1 MRPSDRAHWLHYLVI
16 LILVT
21 TPHCNA
27 QSTSE
32 RRWEKADLIVE
43 GRITETTTENGVQVS
58 KLAVDK
64 VLKTETLASQPYSKG
79 TVQNLV
85 LQVPANTLAQNQI
98 HRFFLEEKQ
107 GAYRVIAAERVEDAQ
122 QVNLV
127 NSGSIGFLLLILIA
141 LISSQR
147 PLLVQENRGK

>member
-1 MRPSDRAHWLHYLVI
+1 MRLGDRAHWLQYLVI

-21 TPHCNA
+21 TPYCNA

-43 GRITETTTENGVQVS
+43 GRITETTTENGVHIS
-58 KLAVDK
+58 KLAVDR

-79 TVQNLV
+79 YMETLI
-85 LQVPANTLAQNQI
+85 LQIPANNLAHNQI
-98 HRFFLEEKQ
+98 HTFFLEENQ
-107 GAYRVIAAERVEDAQ
+107 GTFRLIAAERVEDAQ
-122 QVNLV
+122 QAQLLNT
-127 NSGSIGFLLLILIA
+127 GTIGFLLLVLIA

-147 PLLVQENRGK
+147 PILVPEDKRK

>member
-1 MRPSDRAHWLHYLVI
+1 M
-16 LILVT
+16 LVT
-21 TPHCNA
+21 NPQCRA
-27 QSTSE
+27 QSVSE

-43 GRITETTTENGVQVS
+43 GRITETTTENGVKIS
-58 KLAVDK
+58 KLAVDRI
-64 VLKTETLASQPYSKG
+64 LKTETLASEPYSKG

-85 LQVPANTLAQNQI
+85 LQIPANTLAQNQI

-122 QVNLV
+122 QAQLM

-141 LISSQR
+141 LIASQR
-147 PLLVQENRGK
+147 PFLVPENRGK